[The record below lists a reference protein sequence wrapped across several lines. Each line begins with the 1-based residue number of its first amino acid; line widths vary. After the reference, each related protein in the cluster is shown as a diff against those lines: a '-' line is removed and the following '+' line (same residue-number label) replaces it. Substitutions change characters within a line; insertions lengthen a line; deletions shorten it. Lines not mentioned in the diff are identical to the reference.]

1 VQEKRV
7 VQGGTRLSRGGL
19 CRCSHP
25 IAKSRS
31 NIKGSRTYGNEG
43 EDIREGFEPNGS
55 SAVVDPKEQ
64 DDQGFAIDEDDHDGE
79 SPGAEESRAWK
90 KEVEPEVSLKPKYGV
105 EGEEFENVWGGDG
118 PSEPP
123 KENP

>member
-1 VQEKRV
+1 MQEKRAV
-7 VQGGTRLSRGGL
+7 PAGTRLSHGGL

-25 IAKSRS
+25 IAKSQS

-43 EDIREGFEPNGS
+43 EDIREGFEPNDS
-55 SAVVDPKEQ
+55 SAVVDPKEE
-64 DDQGFAIDEDDHDGE
+64 DDQEFAIGENDQEGE

-90 KEVEPEVSLKPKYGV
+90 QEDKPEVTLKPKYGV
-105 EGEEFENVWGGDG
+105 EGEEFDNVWGGDG

-123 KENP
+123 RENP